1 MKYPLYLDYNSTTPL
16 DPLVLEEMLP
26 VMQQHFGNP
35 ASSTHAYGWY
45 AEGLVDKARERLAR
59 LLDASPR
66 EFTFTSGAT
75 ESNNLAI
82 LGCSRQ
88 MMAKY
93 GRCTIITA
101 ATEHRAVLA
110 PVQAAAASGCRV
122 IFLPVDRS
130 GHIDLENLGTEFTE
144 QDDSPHFISLMLANN
159 ETGVILD
166 IASISRRLRKI
177 RPQAIIHCDATQ
189 AIGKI
194 PVSVKALD
202 IDLLSLSAHKFYGPK
217 GTGALYIRSTLPDSV
232 VTPILLGGSQER
244 GLRPGTLNV
253 PAIVGMGRAAELARE
268 RLDEDAIRLQE
279 LSRNFIANL
288 RQAIPDLKVNG
299 DEQNRLPGTVNIS
312 IPGLQ
317 NSDIIQ
323 ALSHKIAISAVSA
336 CSSSEA
342 PDSHVLLAMN
352 LDQNTLRESLRISLG
367 RPTTA
372 ADMEKAAD
380 LLITLRSSLLGKAC
394 KNTVN

>member
-1 MKYPLYLDYNSTTPL
+1 MNYPLYLDYNSTTPL
-16 DPLVLEEMLP
+16 DSLVLEEMLP

-45 AEGLVDKARERLAR
+45 AEGLVDKARARLAR
-59 LLDASPR
+59 LLEAR
-66 EFTFTSGAT
+66 AHEFIFTSGAT

-93 GRCTIITA
+93 GQCKIITA

-110 PVQAAAASGCRV
+110 PVQAAAAFGCQV
-122 IFLPVDRS
+122 KLLPIDKK
-130 GHIDLENLGTEFTE
+130 GHINLDDFGTER
-144 QDDSPHFISLMLANN
+144 DDSPHLISLMLANN
-159 ETGVILD
+159 ETGVIHD
-166 IASISRRLRKI
+166 IAAITRRLREI
-177 RPQAIIHCDATQ
+177 FPQAIVHCDATQ

-194 PVSVKALD
+194 PVSLKTLD
-202 IDLLSLSAHKFYGPK
+202 VDLLSLSAHKFYGPK
-217 GTGALYIRSTLPDSV
+217 GTGALYIRATLPDSLIS
-232 VTPILLGGSQER
+232 PILLGGSQER

-253 PAIVGMGRAAELARE
+253 PAIVGMGRAAELAGE
-268 RLDEDAIRLQE
+268 RLNEDAARMHE
-279 LSRNFIANL
+279 LSTSFLAKL
-288 RQAIPDLKVNG
+288 RQGIPDLKVNG
-299 DEQNRLPGTVNIS
+299 DEQNRLPGTLNIS
-312 IPGLQ
+312 IPGMQ

-336 CSSSEA
+336 CSSSAA

-352 LDQNTLRESLRISLG
+352 LEQTTVRESLRISLG

-372 ADMEKAAD
+372 VDMEQVAD
-380 LLITLRSSLLGKAC
+380 LLLSLRDKAC